1 MGHWSSPGRYPAGG
15 GRDPLPAAARMTQ
28 ARALAMICAHAGIA
42 VRDWMLTSWIL
53 EDRAG
58 GALIVETLPEVWE
71 GVARLSGRPIDPLD
85 DAFIAHM
92 EAGTAGTR

>member
-1 MGHWSSPGRYPAGG
+1 MGHWSSAGRHPAGR
-15 GRDPLPAAARMTQ
+15 GRDPLPAARMAQ

-71 GVARLSGRPIDPLD
+71 GVTRLSGRPIDPLD

-92 EAGTAGTR
+92 EAVAGGGR

>member
-1 MGHWSSPGRYPAGG
+1 MA
-15 GRDPLPAAARMTQ
+15 Q

-71 GVARLSGRPIDPLD
+71 GVRRLSGRPIDPLD
-85 DAFIAHM
+85 DTFIAHM
-92 EAGTAGTR
+92 EAVAGGGR